1 MFTRMLSCPDLI
13 QKEPGITEE
22 EEGSRPNKQTPSI
35 RLFGYIRNLLLKRPA
50 KFGEVITDL

>member
-22 EEGSRPNKQTPSI
+22 EEGSRPNKQTPSL
-35 RLFGYIRNLLLKRPA
+35 RLFGYIRNLQLKRPA
-50 KFGEVITDL
+50 KFGKVIQ